1 MRNILWDVLHPALQ
15 ESGGPSGPAVGL
27 RVEVTE
33 TSRDLPRLVS
43 LIP

>member
-1 MRNILWDVLHPALQ
+1 MRNIPWDVLHLALQ
-15 ESGGPSGPAVGL
+15 EGGGPSGPAVGL

-33 TSRDLPRLVS
+33 TSRELPRLVS